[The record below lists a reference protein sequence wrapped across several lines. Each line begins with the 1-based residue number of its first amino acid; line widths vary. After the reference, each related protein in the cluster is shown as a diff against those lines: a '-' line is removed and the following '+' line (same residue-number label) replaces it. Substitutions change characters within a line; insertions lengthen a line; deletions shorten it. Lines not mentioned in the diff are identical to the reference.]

1 MIEIKHR
8 YTNEV
13 ILTVDS
19 DALVGVDLSNRDLR
33 GCDLSNSDLRDSN
46 LSGSNLSGSDLR
58 GSNLSGS
65 NLINSNLSRSNLY
78 NSNLSNCELSNCNLS
93 GSNLSNCDLSRS
105 NLRFTNLSRS
115 DLDFAC
121 MPLWCGDLKAGYD
134 DKQIIQQLYH
144 VLSHVKYSP
153 NASDDLKSKMLTDE
167 LIELANRFHRAN
179 ECGKLTERQHGTL

>member
-8 YTNEV
+8 YTGEV
-13 ILTVDS
+13 ILTVDA
-19 DALVGVDLSNRDLR
+19 DTLVGADLS
-33 GCDLSNSDLRDSN
+33 GKDLSYSDLRDSDLRDSD
-46 LSGSNLSGSDLR
+46 LSYSDLR
-58 GSNLSGS
+58 GSNLS
-65 NLINSNLSRSNLY
+65 NSDLSDSD
-78 NSNLSNCELSNCNLS
+78 LS
-93 GSNLSNCDLSRS
+93 GSNLSYSDLRGS
-105 NLRFTNLSRS
+105 NLIGSN
-115 DLDFAC
+115 LDFAC

-179 ECGKLTERQHGTL
+179 EYGKL